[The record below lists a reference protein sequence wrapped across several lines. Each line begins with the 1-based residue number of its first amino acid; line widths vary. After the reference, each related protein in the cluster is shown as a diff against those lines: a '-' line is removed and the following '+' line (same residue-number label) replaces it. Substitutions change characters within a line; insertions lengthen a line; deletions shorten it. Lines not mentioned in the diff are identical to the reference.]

1 MATIQRF
8 RNRVE
13 PATAPRMTAAEPIDS
28 EKQPARSSVP
38 LHRLQAIL
46 RTARLEPA
54 SAPPSAHGAQSGG
67 YHPPVDTDQKN
78 QQGAR
83 HVRVAEGRD
92 RTRTPLIFA
101 QTVCVSCCSSR
112 AGQNRKAP
120 REKQPFLA
128 QFTERGLRCRGFSGR
143 DYQPARNNHRAMQ
156 PANLTESSPY
166 PIPNHRAAKP
176 TRSDEPK
183 PGHLP
188 GRSGRRGQSQ

>member
-13 PATAPRMTAAEPIDS
+13 PATAPRMTAAEPLDS

-38 LHRLQAIL
+38 LHRFQAIL

-83 HVRVAEGRD
+83 HVRVAEVRD

-101 QTVCVSCCSSR
+101 QIWPTTS
-112 AGQNRKAP
+112 AGGG
-120 REKQPFLA
+120 
-128 QFTERGLRCRGFSGR
+128 T
-143 DYQPARNNHRAMQ
+143 
-156 PANLTESSPY
+156 T
-166 PIPNHRAAKP
+166 
-176 TRSDEPK
+176 
-183 PGHLP
+183 
-188 GRSGRRGQSQ
+188 GRSRRGGQSQEAALRRAPFGAHIRKLSAKADPRPSRKPESFRLRYAGRRGFRHPWAAGVCGRAGGDG